1 MKHAVAAEWVKLTT
15 LRSPKWS
22 LAVYLGLMVAL
33 AFVYGTFATERMLT
47 APGFD
52 PVGLGLSAVPLGAI
66 VLVVMGILA
75 VTGEYASGSIRTS
88 LLAVPDRARFYYAKV
103 GLVSL
108 VSGALA
114 VAGVVPAFLIVQ
126 AGIGEHAAPAGAG
139 TAGHVL
145 GAVLYTALLV
155 AFSMGVATLLRSG
168 AATLSLLL
176 PLFFMLSTILGNI
189 PVVGEAARFLPDVA
203 GARVLG
209 TAEPEGAL
217 GPWTGLGVLV
227 LWTAL
232 AVGAGRWATVR
243 RDA

>member
-1 MKHAVAAEWVKLTT
+1 MKHAVASEWVKLTT

-22 LAVYLGLMVAL
+22 LAVYLGLMIVL
-33 AFVYGTFATERMLT
+33 AFVYGTVPGESQFT

-52 PVGLGLSAVPLGAI
+52 PVGLGLSAVPLGMI

-108 VSGALA
+108 VSGVLA
-114 VAGVVPAFLIVQ
+114 VLGVVPAFLIVQ
-126 AGIGEHAAPAGAG
+126 NGIGEYGAPAAPA
-139 TAGHVL
+139 TAGHVM

-168 AATLSLLL
+168 AATLALLL
-176 PLFFMLSTILGNI
+176 PLFFMLSTILSNI
-189 PVVGEAARFLPDVA
+189 PVVGEVARFLPDVA
-203 GARVLG
+203 GGMVLRG
-209 TAEPEGAL
+209 SAGEGEL
-217 GPWTGLGVLV
+217 GAWSGLGVLV
-227 LWTAL
+227 LWTAG
-232 AVGAGRWATVR
+232 AVGAGHWAIVR